1 MIAPGAGGDDV
12 VVAQVG
18 GRPVWGSCV
27 ATQAKRG
34 GRTREVALRECID
47 FELLAQAAE
56 ARGLATHPE
65 VVAATRVSIVSRL
78 VERDFEQEYRGPE
91 DLRPQLDQV
100 LESARDAMNR
110 PELRGSAHALVR
122 VPDKAAP
129 ELDRD
134 ARALAERIHAALA
147 TEPGLHASHLEET
160 ARRLARETKL
170 ELVFESHPVTP
181 REGRFVPEYITAL
194 FSIPEVGR
202 VSAVT
207 HTTYGWHVILL
218 TEVIPAKQFTRDE
231 FADLVLPDIRR
242 KHFQTWV
249 DSIIQSLGV
258 TIRVDTDQLARL
270 DTEDR

>member
-34 GRTREVALRECID
+34 GRTREVALAECID

-56 ARGLATHPE
+56 AHGLAAHAE

-78 VERDFEQEYRGPE
+78 VERDFEQKYRGPE
-91 DLRPQLDQV
+91 DLKPQLDQV

-129 ELDRD
+129 EVDRD
-134 ARALAERIHAALA
+134 ARVLAERIHAALA

-170 ELVFESHPVTP
+170 ELVFESHAVMP
-181 REGRFVPEYITAL
+181 REARFAPEYLTAL

-207 HTTYGWHVILL
+207 RTSYGWHVILL
-218 TEVIPAKQFTRDE
+218 TEVVARKQFTRDE
-231 FADLVLPDIRR
+231 FADLVFPDVRR
-242 KHFQTWV
+242 KHFKEWS
-249 DSIIQSLGV
+249 DAIADSLGLA
-258 TIRVDTDQLARL
+258 IKKDYSQLAPL
-270 DTEDR
+270 DAEDR